1 MKEINIKYLFI
12 GVSDYSPKKNKYKN
26 VTLENYP
33 TDTVAFFPEQN
44 TNGCLEIVSFKR
56 ILGLLYNEK
65 ISTKDKFS
73 NITNFETPKELAKNL
88 QDKKIFFC
96 NLNRLKGTKNI
107 KFPNKN
113 FDIDKN
119 RKTGNW
125 ENLKPKQKDNN
136 KYVWKITKSTKI
148 LCFGSEP
155 IKEMTK
161 KVIENNLPFEN
172 LSTFPHP
179 AKNNNH
185 IIWQHF
191 DNEFEPTTYNLKLKN
206 SPKL

>member
-1 MKEINIKYLFI
+1 MKENIRFKEIDYLIVGNSNFNPSDSSYTNIKLNY
-12 GVSDYSPKKNKYKN
+12 
-26 VTLENYP
+26 YP
-33 TDTVAFFPEQN
+33 TDTVAFFPN
-44 TNGCLEIVSFKR
+44 HINNDWLEIVSFKR
-56 ILGLLYNEK
+56 ILGFLYDIKMSNK
-65 ISTKDKFS
+65 QNFSTVTLC
-73 NITNFETPKELAKNL
+73 NNPKSLALKL
-88 QDKKIFFC
+88 RKKRIYFC
-96 NLNRLKGTKNI
+96 NLVDIQKSNSITFPKNNFILTKTN
-107 KFPNKN
+107 
-113 FDIDKN
+113 
-119 RKTGNW
+119 G
-125 ENLKPKQKDNN
+125 L
-136 KYVWKITKSTKI
+136 VWKISDNTKI
-148 LCFGSEP
+148 LCFGSDP